1 MLDVLEKLPLLY
13 GLKRARLS
21 ELALAGTVREYK
33 GGDVVVE
40 AGEYADSVHV
50 IIAGQAGVNGR
61 PQAATLGPG
70 DYFGEMALLDGG
82 VRSAT
87 VFAVRNLQTLEL
99 PRQAFI
105 ALMREEPGI
114 ALVLTAELSWRV
126 RRLEAERRRPRLVEP
141 APMGW
146 PIPGLA

>member
-1 MLDVLEKLPLLY
+1 MIDVLEKLPILH

-33 GGDVVVE
+33 GGDIVVE

-50 IIAGQAGVNGR
+50 IVAGQAGVQGR
-61 PQAATLGPG
+61 PQASTLGPG

-87 VFAVRNLQTLEL
+87 VFAVRNLRTLEV
-99 PRQAFI
+99 PRNAFI
-105 ALMREEPGI
+105 ALLRQEPGI

-141 APMGW
+141 PSSGW
-146 PIPGLA
+146 PMPGLA

>member
-1 MLDVLEKLPLLY
+1 VIDVLEKLPLLH

-33 GGDVVVE
+33 AGDVVVE
-40 AGEYADSVHV
+40 AGEYAESVHV
-50 IIAGQAGVNGR
+50 IVAGQAGVNGR

-87 VFAVRNLQTLEL
+87 VFAVRSLRTLEV
-99 PRQAFI
+99 PRHAFV
-105 ALMREEPGI
+105 ALLKQEPGI
-114 ALVLTAELSWRV
+114 AMVLTAELSWRV

-141 APMGW
+141 APSGW

>member
-1 MLDVLEKLPLLY
+1 MIDILEKLPILH

-21 ELALAGTVREYK
+21 ELALAGTVREYQP
-33 GGDVVVE
+33 GDVVVE

-50 IIAGQAGVNGR
+50 VIAGQAGVNGR

-87 VFAVRNLQTLEL
+87 VFAVRNLRTLEV
-99 PRQAFI
+99 PRRAFI
-105 ALMREEPGI
+105 TLLKQEPGI

-141 APMGW
+141 AASGW
-146 PIPGLA
+146 PMPGLA

>member
-1 MLDVLEKLPLLY
+1 MLDVLEKLPLLH

-21 ELALAGTVREYK
+21 ELVLAGTIREYK
-33 GGDVVVE
+33 PADVIVE

-50 IIAGQAGVNGR
+50 ILAGQAGVNGS

-87 VFAVRNLQTLEL
+87 VFAVGNLRTLEL
-99 PRQAFI
+99 PRSAFI
-105 ALMREEPGI
+105 SLLRQEPGI
-114 ALVLTAELSWRV
+114 AMVLTAELSWRV
-126 RRLEAERRRPRLVEP
+126 RRLEAERRRPRLVQP
-141 APMGW
+141 PSSGW
-146 PIPGLA
+146 PMPGLA

>member
-1 MLDVLEKLPLLY
+1 MLGVLEKLPLLR

-21 ELALAGTVREYK
+21 ELALAGTIREFK
-33 GGDVVVE
+33 PADVVVE

-50 IIAGQAGVNGR
+50 ILAGQAGVNGS
-61 PQAATLGPG
+61 PQAPILGPG

-87 VFAVRNLQTLEL
+87 VFAVGNLRTLEL
-99 PRQAFI
+99 SRNAFI
-105 ALMREEPGI
+105 ALMRQEPGI
-114 ALVLTAELSWRV
+114 AMVLSAELSWRV
-126 RRLEAERRRPRLVEP
+126 RRLEAERRRPRLVQGDP
-141 APMGW
+141 PGW

>member
-1 MLDVLEKLPLLY
+1 MLDVLEKLPLLH

-21 ELALAGTVREYK
+21 ELALAGTMREYK
-33 GGDVVVE
+33 PGDVVVA

-50 IIAGQAGVNGR
+50 ILAGQAGVNGS

-87 VFAVRNLQTLEL
+87 VFAVRNLRTLEL
-99 PRQAFI
+99 PRNAFVS
-105 ALMREEPGI
+105 LLRQEPGI
-114 ALVLTAELSWRV
+114 AMVLTAELSWRV
-126 RRLEAERRRPRLVEP
+126 RRLEAERRRPRLVEGGP
-141 APMGW
+141 SGW

>member
-1 MLDVLEKLPLLY
+1 MLDVLEKLPLLH

-33 GGDVVVE
+33 PGDVVVE
-40 AGEYADSVHV
+40 AGENADSVHV
-50 IIAGQAGVNGR
+50 ILAGQAGVNGR

-87 VFAVRNLQTLEL
+87 VFASRHLRTLEL
-99 PRQAFI
+99 PRNAFV
-105 ALMREEPGI
+105 ALLRAEPGV
-114 ALVLTAELSWRV
+114 AMVLTAELSWRV

-141 APMGW
+141 PAPSW

>member
-1 MLDVLEKLPLLY
+1 MIDVLEKLPILH

-82 VRSAT
+82 ERTATITADGDSAT
-87 VFAVRNLQTLEL
+87 SAT
-99 PRQAFI
+99 
-105 ALMREEPGI
+105 
-114 ALVLTAELSWRV
+114 
-126 RRLEAERRRPRLVEP
+126 P
-141 APMGW
+141 AKSVSVS
-146 PIPGLA
+146 